1 MYLTVTSTG
10 VKTQLCEGQDYTFDT
25 TEAKIILTTN
35 NIGVGNIGLA
45 VKNDVITIVEYTDT
59 NGSFVPPTPSKLGLY
74 EKTRPHPRILTIHIL
89 IQKL

>member
-1 MYLTVTSTG
+1 MLVLTVTSTG

-45 VKNDVITIVEYTDT
+45 VNDVITIVEYTDT
-59 NGSFVPPTPSKLGLY
+59 NGSCS
-74 EKTRPHPRILTIHIL
+74 HP
-89 IQKL
+89 